1 VTRHPGPGRW
11 PGRPGVLRW
20 VAVAE
25 GNELLSVSADAWSAP
40 DAGVYAKLGYAYRG
54 VAAAGLTR

>member
-1 VTRHPGPGRW
+1 
-11 PGRPGVLRW
+11 VLRW

-40 DAGVYAKLGYAYRG
+40 DAGIYAELGYAYRG